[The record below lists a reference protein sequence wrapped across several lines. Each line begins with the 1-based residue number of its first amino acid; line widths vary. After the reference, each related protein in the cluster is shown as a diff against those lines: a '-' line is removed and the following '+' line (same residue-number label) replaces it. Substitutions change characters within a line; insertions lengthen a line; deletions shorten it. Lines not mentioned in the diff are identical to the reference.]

1 MMIIRILNYQCCYYY
16 SDGNSDN
23 DDDDDDDDDDSHV
36 PKRIV
41 LFELNFGSY

>member
-23 DDDDDDDDDDSHV
+23 DDDDSHV